1 MEKKQ
6 FQAESKKLLDL
17 MIHSIYTHK
26 EIFLRELVS
35 NASDAVD
42 KLAYLALTDD
52 KVGLSRS
59 DFSIWIKADKDARTL
74 TISDNGIGMTKD
86 ELENNLGVIAR
97 SGSLQFKQ
105 DLNPEEHPD
114 VDIIGQFGVGF
125 YSASMVSD
133 TVTVKSR
140 AYGSDQAYCWESSGA
155 DGYTIAECDK
165 EDVGTEIIMKLKED
179 TEDDRYSQF
188 LDSYRL
194 RNLIKK
200 YSDYIRYPIRMEV
213 EKTRRKEQPADAPE
227 DAKPEWETYREEEV
241 LNSMVPLWQRNKD
254 QVTEEE
260 KNDFY
265 KEQFGD
271 FEDPLLSF
279 QVSVEGAVTYKALLY
294 VPARTPYDFYTREYQ
309 KGLALYSSGVMIME
323 KCADLLP
330 EHFRFVRGVVDSQ
343 DLSLNLSR
351 EMLQQT
357 KELKVI
363 SNNLEKKIKSEL
375 LKLQVNDKKKYE
387 TFYRAFGLQLK
398 YGVVA
403 DYGAHKEKL
412 RDLLLFQTSQ
422 GEEMTT
428 LSDYVA
434 RMKDEQPFIYYAAGE
449 AAEQI
454 AKLPQAERI
463 AARGYEILYLTD
475 EIDEFTLQIL
485 GAQEGKSFKSIND
498 DDALPETEEEKALAQ
513 KQTEENKDVLDFVK
527 ETLGDK
533 IKEARISK
541 KLVSHPVCMTTD
553 GPLSLGMERYLNQA
567 KGEGDPRE
575 IVAPRI
581 LELNPNSTAFTAL
594 RTAVTED
601 VEKAKKY
608 TEILYNQALL
618 IANLPIEDPARY
630 ADLVCSLM
638 Q

>member
-52 KVGLSRS
+52 KVGMARS
-59 DFSIWIKADKDARTL
+59 DFEIWIKPDKEARTL

-86 ELENNLGVIAR
+86 DLEHNLGVIAR
-97 SGSLQFKQ
+97 SGSLQFKEKLEKKE
-105 DLNPEEHPD
+105 DAD

-125 YSASMVSD
+125 YSAFMVSD
-133 TVTVKSR
+133 VVTVKSR
-140 AYGSDQAYCWESSGA
+140 AYGSDKAYCWESSGA
-155 DGYTIAECDK
+155 DGYTVAECDK
-165 EDVGTEIIMKLKED
+165 ETPGTEIIMKIKED
-179 TEDDRYSQF
+179 SEEERYSQF
-188 LDSYRL
+188 LDTYHL
-194 RNLIKK
+194 RSLVKK
-200 YSDYIRYPIRMEV
+200 YSDYIRYPIKMEV
-213 EKTRRKEQPADAPE
+213 EKTRQKEKPADAP
-227 DAKPEWETYREEEV
+227 DDYKPEWETYTEV
-241 LNSMVPLWQRNKD
+241 ETLNSMVPLWQKNKD
-254 QVTEEE
+254 QVAEEE
-260 KNDFY
+260 RNTFY

-271 FEDPLLSF
+271 FEDPLLSL

-330 EHFRFVRGVVDSQ
+330 EHFRFVRGIVDTQ

-357 KELKVI
+357 KGLKVI
-363 SNNLEKKIKSEL
+363 STNLEKKIKSEL
-375 LKLQVNDKKKYE
+375 MKLQTTDMEKYK
-387 TFYRAFGLQLK
+387 TFFQAFGLQLK

-403 DYGAHKEKL
+403 DYGAHKDML
-412 RDLLLFQTSQ
+412 RDLLLFQTSH
-422 GEEMTT
+422 ESNMTT
-428 LSDYVA
+428 LSDYVS
-434 RMKDEQPFIYYAAGE
+434 RMPEGQKFIYYAAGE
-449 AAEQI
+449 TAERI
-454 AKLPQAERI
+454 AKLPQTERI
-463 AARGYEILYLTD
+463 AASGYEMLYLTD
-475 EIDEFTLQIL
+475 EIDEFTLQVL
-485 GAQEGKSFKSIND
+485 AEQEGKAFKSIND
-498 DDALPETEEEKALAQ
+498 DDALPETEEEKAEAE
-513 KQTEENKDVLDFVK
+513 KQAEENKDVLAFVK

-553 GPLSLGMERYLNQA
+553 GPLSLEMEKYLNQM

-575 IVAPRI
+575 IVAQRV
-581 LELNPNSTAFTAL
+581 LELNPNSGVFAAL
-594 RTAVTED
+594 RAAVSED
-601 VEKAKKY
+601 PEKAKKY
-608 TEILYNQALL
+608 AEILYNQALL
-618 IANLPIEDPARY
+618 IANLPVEDPARY

-638 Q
+638 

>member
-52 KVGLSRS
+52 KVGMARS
-59 DFSIWIKADKDARTL
+59 DFEIWIKPDKEARTL

-86 ELENNLGVIAR
+86 DLEHNLGVIAR
-97 SGSLQFKQ
+97 SGSLQFKEKLEKKE
-105 DLNPEEHPD
+105 DAD

-125 YSASMVSD
+125 YSAFMVSD
-133 TVTVKSR
+133 VVTVKSR
-140 AYGSDQAYCWESSGA
+140 AYGSDKAYCWESSGA
-155 DGYTIAECDK
+155 DGYTVAECDK
-165 EDVGTEIIMKLKED
+165 ETPGTEIIMKIKED
-179 TEDDRYSQF
+179 SEEERYSQF
-188 LDSYRL
+188 LDTYHL
-194 RNLIKK
+194 RSLVKK
-200 YSDYIRYPIRMEV
+200 YSDYIRYPIKMEV
-213 EKTRRKEQPADAPE
+213 EKTRQKEKPADAP
-227 DAKPEWETYREEEV
+227 DDYKPEWETYTEV
-241 LNSMVPLWQRNKD
+241 ETLNSMVPLWQKNKD
-254 QVTEEE
+254 QVAEEE
-260 KNDFY
+260 RNTFY

-271 FEDPLLSF
+271 FEDPLLSL

-330 EHFRFVRGVVDSQ
+330 EHFRFVRGIVDTQ

-357 KELKVI
+357 KGLKVI
-363 SNNLEKKIKSEL
+363 STNLEKKIKSEL
-375 LKLQVNDKKKYE
+375 MKLQTTDMEKYK
-387 TFYRAFGLQLK
+387 TFFQAFGLQLK

-403 DYGAHKEKL
+403 DYGAHKDML
-412 RDLLLFQTSQ
+412 RDLLLFQTSH
-422 GEEMTT
+422 ESNMTT
-428 LSDYVA
+428 LSDYVS
-434 RMKDEQPFIYYAAGE
+434 RMPEGQKFIYYAAGE
-449 AAEQI
+449 TAERI
-454 AKLPQAERI
+454 AKLPQTERI
-463 AARGYEILYLTD
+463 AASGYEMLYLTD
-475 EIDEFTLQIL
+475 EIDEFTLQVL
-485 GAQEGKSFKSIND
+485 AEQEGKAFKSIND
-498 DDALPETEEEKALAQ
+498 DDALPETEEEKAEAE
-513 KQTEENKDVLDFVK
+513 KQAEENKDVLAFVK

-553 GPLSLGMERYLNQA
+553 GPLSLEMEKYLNQM

-575 IVAPRI
+575 IVAQRV
-581 LELNPNSTAFTAL
+581 LELNPNSGAFAAL
-594 RTAVTED
+594 RAAVSED
-601 VEKAKKY
+601 PEKAKKY
-608 TEILYNQALL
+608 AEILYNQALL
-618 IANLPIEDPARY
+618 IANLPVEDPARY

-638 Q
+638 

>member
-52 KVGLSRS
+52 KVGMARS
-59 DFSIWIKADKDARTL
+59 DFEIWIKPDKEARTL

-86 ELENNLGVIAR
+86 DLEHNLGVIAR
-97 SGSLQFKQ
+97 SGSLQFKEKLEKKE
-105 DLNPEEHPD
+105 DAD

-125 YSASMVSD
+125 YSAFMVSD
-133 TVTVKSR
+133 VVTVKSR
-140 AYGSDQAYCWESSGA
+140 AYGSDKAYCWESSGA
-155 DGYTIAECDK
+155 DGYTVAECDK
-165 EDVGTEIIMKLKED
+165 ETPGTEIIMKIKED
-179 TEDDRYSQF
+179 SEEERYSQF
-188 LDSYRL
+188 LDTYHL
-194 RNLIKK
+194 RSLVKK
-200 YSDYIRYPIRMEV
+200 YSDYIRYPIKMEV
-213 EKTRRKEQPADAPE
+213 EKTRQKEKPADAP
-227 DAKPEWETYREEEV
+227 DDYKPEWETYTEV
-241 LNSMVPLWQRNKD
+241 ETLNSMVPLWQKNKD

-260 KNDFY
+260 RNTFY

-271 FEDPLLSF
+271 FEDPLLSL

-330 EHFRFVRGVVDSQ
+330 EHFRFVRGIVDTQ

-357 KELKVI
+357 KGLKVI
-363 SNNLEKKIKSEL
+363 STNLEKKIKSEL
-375 LKLQVNDKKKYE
+375 MKLQTTDMEKYK
-387 TFYRAFGLQLK
+387 TFFQAFGLQLK

-403 DYGAHKEKL
+403 DYGAHKDML
-412 RDLLLFQTSQ
+412 RDLLLFQTSH
-422 GEEMTT
+422 ESNMTT
-428 LSDYVA
+428 LSDYVS
-434 RMKDEQPFIYYAAGE
+434 RMPEGQKFIYYAAGE
-449 AAEQI
+449 TAERI
-454 AKLPQAERI
+454 AKLPQTERI
-463 AARGYEILYLTD
+463 AASGYEMLYLTD
-475 EIDEFTLQIL
+475 EIDEFTLQVL
-485 GAQEGKSFKSIND
+485 AEQEGKAFKSIND
-498 DDALPETEEEKALAQ
+498 DDALPETEEEKAEAE
-513 KQTEENKDVLDFVK
+513 KQAEENKDVLAFVK

-553 GPLSLGMERYLNQA
+553 GPLSLEMEKYLNQM

-575 IVAPRI
+575 IVAQRV
-581 LELNPNSTAFTAL
+581 LELNPNSGAFAAL
-594 RTAVTED
+594 RAAVSED
-601 VEKAKKY
+601 PEKAKKY
-608 TEILYNQALL
+608 AEILYNQALL
-618 IANLPIEDPARY
+618 IANLPVEDPARY

-638 Q
+638 

>member
-52 KVGLSRS
+52 KVGMARS
-59 DFSIWIKADKDARTL
+59 DFEIWIKPDKEARTL

-86 ELENNLGVIAR
+86 DLEHNLGVIAR
-97 SGSLQFKQ
+97 SGSLQFKEKLEKKE
-105 DLNPEEHPD
+105 DAD

-125 YSASMVSD
+125 YSAFMVSD
-133 TVTVKSR
+133 VVTVKSR
-140 AYGSDQAYCWESSGA
+140 AYGSDKAYCWESSGA
-155 DGYTIAECDK
+155 DGYTVAECDK
-165 EDVGTEIIMKLKED
+165 ETPGTEIIMKIKED
-179 TEDDRYSQF
+179 SEEERYSQF
-188 LDSYRL
+188 LDTYHL
-194 RNLIKK
+194 RSLVKK
-200 YSDYIRYPIRMEV
+200 YSDYIRYPIKMEV
-213 EKTRRKEQPADAPE
+213 EKTRQKEKPADAP
-227 DAKPEWETYREEEV
+227 DDYKPEWETYTEV
-241 LNSMVPLWQRNKD
+241 ETLNSMVPLWQKNKD

-260 KNDFY
+260 RNTFY

-271 FEDPLLSF
+271 FEDPLLSL

-330 EHFRFVRGVVDSQ
+330 EHFRFVRGIVDTQ

-357 KELKVI
+357 KGLKVI
-363 SNNLEKKIKSEL
+363 STNLEKKIKSEL
-375 LKLQVNDKKKYE
+375 VKLQTNDMEKYK
-387 TFYRAFGLQLK
+387 TFFQAFGLQLK

-403 DYGAHKEKL
+403 DYGAHKDML
-412 RDLLLFQTSQ
+412 RDLLLFQTSH
-422 GEEMTT
+422 ESNMTT
-428 LSDYVA
+428 LSDYVS
-434 RMKDEQPFIYYAAGE
+434 RMPEGQKFIYYAAGE
-449 AAEQI
+449 TAERI
-454 AKLPQAERI
+454 AKLPQTERI
-463 AARGYEILYLTD
+463 AASGYEMLYLTD
-475 EIDEFTLQIL
+475 EIDEFTLQVL
-485 GAQEGKSFKSIND
+485 AEQEGKAFKSIND
-498 DDALPETEEEKALAQ
+498 DDALPETEEEKAEAE
-513 KQTEENKDVLDFVK
+513 KQAEENKDVLAFVK

-553 GPLSLGMERYLNQA
+553 GPLSLEMEKYLNQM

-575 IVAPRI
+575 IVAQRV
-581 LELNPNSTAFTAL
+581 LELNPNSGAFAAL
-594 RTAVTED
+594 RAAVSED
-601 VEKAKKY
+601 PEKAKKY
-608 TEILYNQALL
+608 AEILYNQALL
-618 IANLPIEDPARY
+618 IANLPVEDPARY

-638 Q
+638 

>member
-52 KVGLSRS
+52 KVGMARS
-59 DFSIWIKADKDARTL
+59 DFEIWIKPDKEARTL

-86 ELENNLGVIAR
+86 DLEHNLGVIAR
-97 SGSLQFKQ
+97 SGSLQFKEKLEKKE
-105 DLNPEEHPD
+105 DAD

-125 YSASMVSD
+125 YSAFMVSD
-133 TVTVKSR
+133 VVMVKSR
-140 AYGSDQAYCWESSGA
+140 AYGSDKAYCWESSGA
-155 DGYTIAECDK
+155 DGYTVAECDK
-165 EDVGTEIIMKLKED
+165 ETPGTEIIMKIKED
-179 TEDDRYSQF
+179 SEEERYSQF
-188 LDSYRL
+188 LDTYHL
-194 RNLIKK
+194 RSLVKK
-200 YSDYIRYPIRMEV
+200 YSDYIRYPIKMEV
-213 EKTRRKEQPADAPE
+213 EKTRQKEKPADAP
-227 DAKPEWETYREEEV
+227 DDYKPEWETYTEV
-241 LNSMVPLWQRNKD
+241 ETLNSMVPLWQKNKD

-260 KNDFY
+260 RNTFY

-271 FEDPLLSF
+271 FEDPLLSL

-309 KGLALYSSGVMIME
+309 KGLGLYSSGVMIME

-330 EHFRFVRGVVDSQ
+330 EHFRFVRGIVDTQ

-357 KELKVI
+357 KGLKVI
-363 SNNLEKKIKSEL
+363 STNLEKKVKSEL
-375 LKLQVNDKKKYE
+375 IKLQTNDMEKYK
-387 TFYRAFGLQLK
+387 TFFQAFGLQLK

-403 DYGAHKEKL
+403 DYGAHKDML
-412 RDLLLFQTSQ
+412 RDLLLFQTSH
-422 GEEMTT
+422 ESSMTT
-428 LSDYVA
+428 LSDYVS
-434 RMKDEQPFIYYAAGE
+434 RMPENQKFIYYAAGE
-449 AAEQI
+449 TAERI
-454 AKLPQAERI
+454 AKLPQTERI
-463 AARGYEILYLTD
+463 AASGYEMLYLTD
-475 EIDEFTLQIL
+475 EIDEFTLQVL
-485 GAQEGKSFKSIND
+485 AEQEGKAFKSIND
-498 DDALPETEEEKALAQ
+498 DDALPETEEEKAEAE
-513 KQTEENKDVLDFVK
+513 KQAEENKDVLAFVK

-553 GPLSLGMERYLNQA
+553 GPLSLEMEKYLNQM

-575 IVAPRI
+575 IVAQRV
-581 LELNPNSTAFTAL
+581 LELNPSSGAFAAL
-594 RTAVTED
+594 RAAVSED
-601 VEKAKKY
+601 PEKAKKY
-608 TEILYNQALL
+608 AEILYNQALL
-618 IANLPIEDPARY
+618 IANLPVEDPARY

-638 Q
+638 

>member
-52 KVGLSRS
+52 KVGMARS
-59 DFSIWIKADKDARTL
+59 DFEIWIKPDKEARTL

-86 ELENNLGVIAR
+86 DLEHNLGVIAR
-97 SGSLQFKQ
+97 SGSLQFKEKLEKKE
-105 DLNPEEHPD
+105 DAD

-125 YSASMVSD
+125 YSAFMVSD
-133 TVTVKSR
+133 VVTVKSR
-140 AYGSDQAYCWESSGA
+140 AYGSDKAYCWESSGA
-155 DGYTIAECDK
+155 DGYTVAECDK
-165 EDVGTEIIMKLKED
+165 ETPGTEIIMKIKED
-179 TEDDRYSQF
+179 SEEERYSQF
-188 LDSYRL
+188 LDTYHL
-194 RNLIKK
+194 RSLVKK
-200 YSDYIRYPIRMEV
+200 YSDYIRYPIKMEV
-213 EKTRRKEQPADAPE
+213 EKTRQKEKPADAP
-227 DAKPEWETYREEEV
+227 DDYKPEWETYTEV
-241 LNSMVPLWQRNKD
+241 ETLNSMVPLWQKNKD

-260 KNDFY
+260 RNTFY

-271 FEDPLLSF
+271 FEDPLLSL

-330 EHFRFVRGVVDSQ
+330 EHFRFVRGIVDTQ

-357 KELKVI
+357 KGLKVI
-363 SNNLEKKIKSEL
+363 STNLEKKIKSEL
-375 LKLQVNDKKKYE
+375 MKLQTNDMEKYK
-387 TFYRAFGLQLK
+387 TFFQAFGLQLK

-403 DYGAHKEKL
+403 DYGAHKDML
-412 RDLLLFQTSQ
+412 RDLLLFQTSH
-422 GEEMTT
+422 ESNMTT
-428 LSDYVA
+428 LSDYVS
-434 RMKDEQPFIYYAAGE
+434 RMPENQKFIYYAAGE
-449 AAEQI
+449 TAERI
-454 AKLPQAERI
+454 AKLPQTERI
-463 AARGYEILYLTD
+463 AASGYEMLYLTD
-475 EIDEFTLQIL
+475 EIDEFTLQVL
-485 GAQEGKSFKSIND
+485 AEQEGKAFKSIND
-498 DDALPETEEEKALAQ
+498 DDALPETEEEKAEAE
-513 KQTEENKDVLDFVK
+513 KQAEENKDVLAFVK

-553 GPLSLGMERYLNQA
+553 GPLSLEMEKYLNQM

-575 IVAPRI
+575 IVAQRV
-581 LELNPNSTAFTAL
+581 LELNPNSGAFAAL
-594 RTAVTED
+594 RAAVSED
-601 VEKAKKY
+601 PEKAKKY
-608 TEILYNQALL
+608 AEILYNQALL
-618 IANLPIEDPARY
+618 IANLPVEDPARY

-638 Q
+638 

>member
-52 KVGLSRS
+52 RLGMSRS
-59 DFSIWIKADKDARTL
+59 DFEIWIKPDKEKGTL
-74 TISDNGIGMTKD
+74 TISDNGIGMTKE

-105 DLNPEEHPD
+105 KLDKQEEAD

-125 YSASMVSD
+125 YSAFMVSD
-133 TVTVKSR
+133 IVTVKSR

-155 DGYTIAECDK
+155 DGYTITECDK
-165 EDVGTEIIMKLKED
+165 ETPGTEIIMKLKED
-179 TEDDRYSQF
+179 TEDERYSQF
-188 LDSYRL
+188 LDTYRL
-194 RNLIKK
+194 RSLIKK
-200 YSDYIRYPIRMEV
+200 YSDYIRYPIKMEV
-213 EKTRRKEQPADAPE
+213 EKTRMKKKPEDAPE
-227 DAKPEWETYREEEV
+227 DEKPEWETYTEV
-241 LNSMVPLWQRNKD
+241 ETLNSMVPLWQRNKD

-260 KNDFY
+260 RNTFY

-271 FEDPLLSF
+271 FEDPLLSI
-279 QVSVEGAVTYKALLY
+279 QVSVEGAVTYKALLFI
-294 VPARTPYDFYTREYQ
+294 PARTPYDFYTREYQ

-330 EHFRFVRGVVDSQ
+330 EHFRFVRGIVDTQ

-351 EMLQQT
+351 EMLQHT
-357 KELKVI
+357 KGLKVI
-363 SNNLEKKIKSEL
+363 STNLEKKIKSEL
-375 LKLQVNDKKKYE
+375 MKLQTNDMEKYQ
-387 TFYRAFGLQLK
+387 TFFKAFGLQLK

-403 DYGAHKEKL
+403 DYGVHKDML
-412 RDLLLFQTSQ
+412 RDLLLFQTSHES
-422 GEEMTT
+422 GMTT
-428 LSDYVA
+428 LTDYVS
-434 RMKDEQPFIYYAAGE
+434 RMGKDQTFIYYAAGE
-449 AAEQI
+449 TAERI
-454 AKLPQAERI
+454 SRLPQAERI
-463 AARGYEILYLTD
+463 IERGYEILYLTD
-475 EIDEFTLQIL
+475 EIDEFVLQVL
-485 GAQEGKSFKSIND
+485 RDQEGKVFKSIND
-498 DDALPETEEEKALAQ
+498 DDALPETDEEKAEKE
-513 KQTEENKDVLDFVK
+513 KQTEENKDVLAFVK

-553 GPLSLGMERYLNQA
+553 GPLSLEMEKYLNQVKEA
-567 KGEGDPRE
+567 GDPRE
-575 IVAPRI
+575 IVAQRV
-581 LELNPNSTAFTAL
+581 LELNPNSGAFAAL
-594 RTAVTED
+594 RTAVSED
-601 VEKAKKY
+601 KEKAKKY
-608 TEILYNQALL
+608 VEILYNQALL

>member
-52 KVGLSRS
+52 RLGMSRS
-59 DFSIWIKADKDARTL
+59 DFEIWIKPDKEKGTL
-74 TISDNGIGMTKD
+74 TISDNGIGMTKE

-105 DLNPEEHPD
+105 KLDKQEEAD

-125 YSASMVSD
+125 YSAFMVSD
-133 TVTVKSR
+133 IVTVKTR

-155 DGYTIAECDK
+155 DGYTITECDK
-165 EDVGTEIIMKLKED
+165 ETPGTEIIMKLKED
-179 TEDDRYSQF
+179 TEDERYSQF
-188 LDSYRL
+188 LDTYRL
-194 RNLIKK
+194 RSLIKK
-200 YSDYIRYPIRMEV
+200 YSDYIRYPIKMEV
-213 EKTRRKEQPADAPE
+213 EKTRMKKKPE
-227 DAKPEWETYREEEV
+227 DASEDEKPEWETYTEV
-241 LNSMVPLWQRNKD
+241 ETLNSMVPLWQRNKD

-260 KNDFY
+260 RNTFY

-271 FEDPLLSF
+271 FEDPLLSI
-279 QVSVEGAVTYKALLY
+279 QVSVEGAVTYKALLFI
-294 VPARTPYDFYTREYQ
+294 PARTPYDFYTREYQ

-330 EHFRFVRGVVDSQ
+330 EHFRFVRGIVDTQ

-351 EMLQQT
+351 EMLQHT
-357 KELKVI
+357 KGLKVI
-363 SNNLEKKIKSEL
+363 STNLEKKIKSEL
-375 LKLQVNDKKKYE
+375 MKLQTNDMEKYQ
-387 TFYRAFGLQLK
+387 TFFKAFGLQLK

-403 DYGAHKEKL
+403 DYGVHKDML
-412 RDLLLFQTSQ
+412 RDLLLFQTSHES
-422 GEEMTT
+422 GMTT
-428 LSDYVA
+428 LTDYVS
-434 RMKDEQPFIYYAAGE
+434 RMGKDQTFIYYAAGE
-449 AAEQI
+449 TAERI
-454 AKLPQAERI
+454 SRLPQAERI
-463 AARGYEILYLTD
+463 IERGYEILYLTD
-475 EIDEFTLQIL
+475 EIDEFVLQVL
-485 GAQEGKSFKSIND
+485 RDQEGKVFKSIND
-498 DDALPETEEEKALAQ
+498 DDALPETDEEKAEKE
-513 KQTEENKDVLDFVK
+513 KQTEENKDVLAFVK

-553 GPLSLGMERYLNQA
+553 GPLSLEMEKYLNQVKEA
-567 KGEGDPRE
+567 GDPRE
-575 IVAPRI
+575 IVAQRV
-581 LELNPNSTAFTAL
+581 LELNPNSGAFAAL
-594 RTAVTED
+594 RTAVSED
-601 VEKAKKY
+601 KEKAKKY
-608 TEILYNQALL
+608 VEILYNQALL

>member
-52 KVGLSRS
+52 KVGMARS
-59 DFSIWIKADKDARTL
+59 DFEIWIKPDKEARTL

-86 ELENNLGVIAR
+86 DLEHNLGVIAR
-97 SGSLQFKQ
+97 SGSLQFKEKLEKKE
-105 DLNPEEHPD
+105 DAD

-125 YSASMVSD
+125 YSAFMVSD
-133 TVTVKSR
+133 VVTVKSR
-140 AYGSDQAYCWESSGA
+140 TYGSDKAYCWESSGA
-155 DGYTIAECDK
+155 DGYTVAECDK
-165 EDVGTEIIMKLKED
+165 ETLGTEIIMKIKED
-179 TEDDRYSQF
+179 SEEERYSQF
-188 LDSYRL
+188 LDTYHL
-194 RNLIKK
+194 RSLVKK
-200 YSDYIRYPIRMEV
+200 YSDYIRYPIKMEV
-213 EKTRRKEQPADAPE
+213 EKTRQKEKPADAP
-227 DAKPEWETYREEEV
+227 DDYKPEWETYTEV
-241 LNSMVPLWQRNKD
+241 ETLNSMVPLWQKNKD

-260 KNDFY
+260 RNTFY

-271 FEDPLLSF
+271 FEDPLLSL

-330 EHFRFVRGVVDSQ
+330 EHFRFVRGIVDTQ

-357 KELKVI
+357 KGLKVI
-363 SNNLEKKIKSEL
+363 STNLEKKIKSEL
-375 LKLQVNDKKKYE
+375 VKLQTNDMEKYK
-387 TFYRAFGLQLK
+387 TFFQAFGLQLK

-403 DYGAHKEKL
+403 DYGAHKDML
-412 RDLLLFQTSQ
+412 RDLLLFQTSH
-422 GEEMTT
+422 ESNMTT
-428 LSDYVA
+428 LSDYVS
-434 RMKDEQPFIYYAAGE
+434 RMPEGQKFIYYAAGE
-449 AAEQI
+449 TAERI
-454 AKLPQAERI
+454 AKLPQTERI
-463 AARGYEILYLTD
+463 AASGYEMLYLTD
-475 EIDEFTLQIL
+475 EIDEFTLQVL
-485 GAQEGKSFKSIND
+485 AEQEGKAFKSIND
-498 DDALPETEEEKALAQ
+498 DDALPETEEEKAEAE
-513 KQTEENKDVLDFVK
+513 KQAEENKDVLAFVK

-553 GPLSLGMERYLNQA
+553 GPLSLEMEKYLNQM

-575 IVAPRI
+575 IVAQRV
-581 LELNPNSTAFTAL
+581 LELNPNSGAFAAL
-594 RTAVTED
+594 RAAVSED
-601 VEKAKKY
+601 PEKAKKY
-608 TEILYNQALL
+608 AEILYNQALL
-618 IANLPIEDPARY
+618 IANLPVEDPARY

-638 Q
+638 

>member
-42 KLAYLALTDD
+42 KLAYQALTDD
-52 KVGLSRS
+52 KVGMARS
-59 DFSIWIKADKDARTL
+59 DFEIWIRPDKEARTL

-86 ELENNLGVIAR
+86 DLENNLGVIAR

-105 DLNPEEHPD
+105 QLEHSENSD

-125 YSASMVSD
+125 YSAFMVSD
-133 TVTVKSR
+133 LVTVKTR
-140 AYGSDQAYCWESSGA
+140 AYGSDKAYCWESAGS
-155 DGYTIAECDK
+155 DGYTITECDK
-165 EDVGTEIIMKLKED
+165 EAPGTEIIMKLKED
-179 TEDDRYSQF
+179 TEDERYSQF
-188 LDSYRL
+188 LDTYRL
-194 RNLIKK
+194 RSLVKK
-200 YSDYIRYPIRMEV
+200 YSDYIRYPIKMEV
-213 EKTRRKEQPADAPE
+213 EKTRQKELPENAPE
-227 DAKPEWETYREEEV
+227 DARPEWETYYEEET
-241 LNSMVPLWQRNKD
+241 LNSMIPLWQKNRD
-254 QVTEEE
+254 QVTDEERSA
-260 KNDFY
+260 FY

-271 FEDPLLSF
+271 FEDPTLSI

-330 EHFRFVRGVVDSQ
+330 EHFRFVRGIVDTQ

-357 KELKVI
+357 RELKVI
-363 SNNLEKKIKSEL
+363 SSNLEKKIKSEL
-375 LKLQVNDKKKYE
+375 MKLQANDMEKYK
-387 TFYRAFGLQLK
+387 TFFRAFGLQLK

-403 DYGAHKEKL
+403 DYGAHKDLL

-422 GEEMTT
+422 EDGMTT
-428 LSDYVA
+428 LSAYVS
-434 RMKDEQPFIYYAAGE
+434 RMKEDQTFVYYAAGE
-449 AAEQI
+449 TAEQI
-454 AKLPQAERI
+454 ARLPQAERI
-463 AARGYEILYLTD
+463 ADKGYEILYLTD
-475 EIDEFTLQIL
+475 EIDEFTLQVL
-485 GAQEGKSFKSIND
+485 AQQEGKAFKSIND
-498 DDALPETEEEKALAQ
+498 DDALPETEEEKAEAE
-513 KQTEENKDVLDFVK
+513 KQAEENKDLLAFVK

-541 KLVSHPVCMTTD
+541 KLVSHPVCMTAD
-553 GPLSLGMERYLNQA
+553 GPLSLEMEIYLNQV

-575 IVAPRI
+575 IVAQRV
-581 LELNPNSTAFTAL
+581 LELNPGSSAFAAL
-594 RTAVTED
+594 RSAFSED
-601 VEKAKKY
+601 KERARLYV
-608 TEILYNQALL
+608 EILYNQALL
-618 IANLPIEDPARY
+618 IANLPVEDPAGY

-638 Q
+638 K

>member
-52 KVGLSRS
+52 KVGMARS
-59 DFSIWIKADKDARTL
+59 DFEIWIKPDKEARTL

-86 ELENNLGVIAR
+86 DLEHNLGVIAR
-97 SGSLQFKQ
+97 SGSLQFKEKLEKKE
-105 DLNPEEHPD
+105 DVD

-125 YSASMVSD
+125 YSAFMVSD
-133 TVTVKSR
+133 VVTVKSR
-140 AYGSDQAYCWESSGA
+140 AYGSDKAYCWESSGA
-155 DGYTIAECDK
+155 DGYTVAECDK
-165 EDVGTEIIMKLKED
+165 ETPGTEIIMKIKED
-179 TEDDRYSQF
+179 SEEERYSQF
-188 LDSYRL
+188 LDTYHL
-194 RNLIKK
+194 RSLVKK
-200 YSDYIRYPIRMEV
+200 YSDYIRYPIKMEV
-213 EKTRRKEQPADAPE
+213 EKTRQKEKPADAP
-227 DAKPEWETYREEEV
+227 DDYKPEWETYTEV
-241 LNSMVPLWQRNKD
+241 ETLNSMVPLWQKNKD
-254 QVTEEE
+254 QVAEEE
-260 KNDFY
+260 RNTFY

-271 FEDPLLSF
+271 FEDPLLSL

-330 EHFRFVRGVVDSQ
+330 EHFRFVRGIVDTQ

-357 KELKVI
+357 KGLKVI
-363 SNNLEKKIKSEL
+363 STNLEKKIKSEL
-375 LKLQVNDKKKYE
+375 MKLQTNDMEKYK
-387 TFYRAFGLQLK
+387 TFFQAFGLQLK

-403 DYGAHKEKL
+403 DYGAHKDML
-412 RDLLLFQTSQ
+412 RDLLLFQTSH
-422 GEEMTT
+422 ESNMTT
-428 LSDYVA
+428 LSDYVS
-434 RMKDEQPFIYYAAGE
+434 RMPEGQKFIYYAAGE
-449 AAEQI
+449 TAERI
-454 AKLPQAERI
+454 AKLPQTERI
-463 AARGYEILYLTD
+463 AASGYEMLYLTD
-475 EIDEFTLQIL
+475 EIDEFTLQVL
-485 GAQEGKSFKSIND
+485 AEQEGKAFKSIND
-498 DDALPETEEEKALAQ
+498 DDALPETEEEKAEAE
-513 KQTEENKDVLDFVK
+513 KQAEENKDVLAFVK

-553 GPLSLGMERYLNQA
+553 GPLSLEMEKYLNQM

-575 IVAPRI
+575 IVAQRV
-581 LELNPNSTAFTAL
+581 LELNPNSGAFAAL
-594 RTAVTED
+594 RAAVSED
-601 VEKAKKY
+601 PEKAKKY
-608 TEILYNQALL
+608 AEILYNQALL
-618 IANLPIEDPARY
+618 IANLPVEDPARY

-638 Q
+638 

>member
-52 KVGLSRS
+52 KVGMARS
-59 DFSIWIKADKDARTL
+59 DFEIWIKPDKEARTL

-86 ELENNLGVIAR
+86 DLEHNLGVIAR
-97 SGSLQFKQ
+97 SGSLQFKEKLEKKE
-105 DLNPEEHPD
+105 DAD
-114 VDIIGQFGVGF
+114 IDIIGQFGVGF
-125 YSASMVSD
+125 YSAFMVSD
-133 TVTVKSR
+133 VVTVKSR
-140 AYGSDQAYCWESSGA
+140 AYGSDKAYCWESSGA
-155 DGYTIAECDK
+155 DGYTVAECDK
-165 EDVGTEIIMKLKED
+165 ETPGTEIIMKIKED
-179 TEDDRYSQF
+179 SEEERYSQF
-188 LDSYRL
+188 LDTYHL
-194 RNLIKK
+194 RSLVKK
-200 YSDYIRYPIRMEV
+200 YSDYIRYPIKMEV
-213 EKTRRKEQPADAPE
+213 EKTRQKEKPADAP
-227 DAKPEWETYREEEV
+227 DDYKPEWETYTEV
-241 LNSMVPLWQRNKD
+241 ETLNSMVPLWQKNKD

-260 KNDFY
+260 RNTFY

-271 FEDPLLSF
+271 FEDPLLSL

-330 EHFRFVRGVVDSQ
+330 EHFRFVRGIVDTQ

-357 KELKVI
+357 KGLKVI
-363 SNNLEKKIKSEL
+363 STNLEKKIKSEL
-375 LKLQVNDKKKYE
+375 VKLQTNDMEKYK
-387 TFYRAFGLQLK
+387 TFFQAFGLQLK

-403 DYGAHKEKL
+403 DYGAHKDML
-412 RDLLLFQTSQ
+412 RDLLLFQTSH
-422 GEEMTT
+422 ESNMTT
-428 LSDYVA
+428 LSDYVS
-434 RMKDEQPFIYYAAGE
+434 RMPEGQKFIYYAAGE
-449 AAEQI
+449 TAERI
-454 AKLPQAERI
+454 AKLPQTERI
-463 AARGYEILYLTD
+463 AASGYEMLYLTD
-475 EIDEFTLQIL
+475 EIDEFTLQVL
-485 GAQEGKSFKSIND
+485 AEQEGKAFKSIND
-498 DDALPETEEEKALAQ
+498 DDALPETEEEKAEAE
-513 KQTEENKDVLDFVK
+513 KQAEENKDVLAFVK

-553 GPLSLGMERYLNQA
+553 GPLSLEMEKYLNQM

-575 IVAPRI
+575 IVAQRV
-581 LELNPNSTAFTAL
+581 LELNPNSGAFAAL
-594 RTAVTED
+594 RAAVSED
-601 VEKAKKY
+601 PEKAKKY
-608 TEILYNQALL
+608 AEILYNQALL
-618 IANLPIEDPARY
+618 IANLPVEDPARY

-638 Q
+638 

>member
-52 KVGLSRS
+52 KVGMARS
-59 DFSIWIKADKDARTL
+59 DFGIWIKTDPKARTL
-74 TISDNGIGMTKD
+74 TISDNGIGMTRE

-105 DLNPEEHPD
+105 ELNREENPD

-125 YSASMVSD
+125 YSAFMVSD
-133 TVTVKSR
+133 VVTVKSR
-140 AYGSDQAYCWESSGA
+140 AYGGDKAYCWESSGA
-155 DGYTIAECDK
+155 DGYTITECDK
-165 EDVGTEIIMKLKED
+165 ETVGTDIIMKLKED

-194 RNLIKK
+194 RGLIKK

-213 EKTRRKEQPADAPE
+213 EKTRREELPEDAPE
-227 DAKPEWETYREEEV
+227 DAKPKWETYYEEEI
-241 LNSMVPLWQRNKD
+241 LNSMVPLWQRNKS

-294 VPARTPYDFYTREYQ
+294 IPARTPYDFYTREYQ

-323 KCADLLP
+323 KCADLVP
-330 EHFRFVRGVVDSQ
+330 EYFRFVRGVVDSQ

-351 EMLQQT
+351 EMLQHT
-357 KELKVI
+357 KSLKVI
-363 SNNLEKKIKSEL
+363 SSNLEKKIKSEL
-375 LKLQVNDKKKYE
+375 TKLQTNDPAKYE
-387 TFYRAFGLQLK
+387 AFFRAFGLQLK

-403 DYGAHKEKL
+403 DYGAHKEVL
-412 RDLLLFQTSQ
+412 RDLLLFETSH

-428 LSDYVA
+428 LSAYVA
-434 RMKDEQPFIYYAAGE
+434 RMQEDQQYIYYAAGE
-449 AAEQI
+449 TAERI

-463 AARGYEILYLTD
+463 TDRGYEILYLTD
-475 EIDEFTLQIL
+475 EIDEFTLQVL
-485 GAQEGKSFKSIND
+485 NEQEGKSFKSIND
-498 DDALPETEEEKALAQ
+498 DDALPETEEDKARAQ
-513 KQTEENKDVLDFVK
+513 QQAEENKDVLAFVK
-527 ETLGDK
+527 DVLGDK

-541 KLVSHPVCMTTD
+541 KLISHPVCMTTD
-553 GPLSLGMERYLNQA
+553 GPLSLEMERYLNQA

-575 IVAPRI
+575 IVAQRI
-581 LELNPNSTAFTAL
+581 LELNPNSTAFEAL

-601 VEKAKKY
+601 PEKAKRY

-618 IANLPIEDPARY
+618 IANLPLEDPARY

-638 Q
+638 

>member
-1 MEKKQ
+1 MGKKQ

-125 YSASMVSD
+125 YSAFMVSD

-140 AYGSDQAYCWESSGA
+140 AYRSDQAYCWESSGA
-155 DGYTIAECDK
+155 DGYTITECDK

-227 DAKPEWETYREEEV
+227 DAKPEWETYQEEEV

-357 KELKVI
+357 RELKVI

-434 RMKDEQPFIYYAAGE
+434 RMKEEQPFIYYAAGE

-513 KQTEENKDVLDFVK
+513 KQTEENKDILDFVK

-581 LELNPNSTAFTAL
+581 LELNPNSTAFAAL

-601 VEKAKKY
+601 AEKAKKY

-638 Q
+638 E

>member
-52 KVGLSRS
+52 KVGMARS
-59 DFSIWIKADKDARTL
+59 DFEIWIKPDKEARTL

-86 ELENNLGVIAR
+86 DLEHNLGVIAR
-97 SGSLQFKQ
+97 SGSLQFKEKLEKKE
-105 DLNPEEHPD
+105 DAD

-125 YSASMVSD
+125 YSAFMVSD
-133 TVTVKSR
+133 VVTVKSR
-140 AYGSDQAYCWESSGA
+140 AYGSDKAYCWESSGA
-155 DGYTIAECDK
+155 DGYTVAECDK
-165 EDVGTEIIMKLKED
+165 ETPGTEIIMKIKED
-179 TEDDRYSQF
+179 SEEERYSQF
-188 LDSYRL
+188 LDTYHL
-194 RNLIKK
+194 RSLVKK
-200 YSDYIRYPIRMEV
+200 YSDYIRYPIKMEV
-213 EKTRRKEQPADAPE
+213 EKTRQKEKPADAP
-227 DAKPEWETYREEEV
+227 DDYKPEWETYTEV
-241 LNSMVPLWQRNKD
+241 ETLNSMVPLWQKNKD

-260 KNDFY
+260 RNTFY

-271 FEDPLLSF
+271 FEDPLLSL

-330 EHFRFVRGVVDSQ
+330 EHFRFVRGIVDTQ

-357 KELKVI
+357 KGLKVI
-363 SNNLEKKIKSEL
+363 STNLEKKIKSEL
-375 LKLQVNDKKKYE
+375 MKLQTNDMEKYK
-387 TFYRAFGLQLK
+387 TFFQAFGLQLK

-403 DYGAHKEKL
+403 DYGAHKDML
-412 RDLLLFQTSQ
+412 RDLLLFQTSH
-422 GEEMTT
+422 ESNMTT
-428 LSDYVA
+428 LSDYVS
-434 RMKDEQPFIYYAAGE
+434 RMPEGQKFIYYAAGE
-449 AAEQI
+449 TAERI
-454 AKLPQAERI
+454 AKLPQTERI
-463 AARGYEILYLTD
+463 AASGYEMLYLTD
-475 EIDEFTLQIL
+475 EIDEFTLQVL
-485 GAQEGKSFKSIND
+485 AEQEGKAFKSIND
-498 DDALPETEEEKALAQ
+498 DDALPETEEEKAEAE
-513 KQTEENKDVLDFVK
+513 KQAEENKDVLAFVK

-553 GPLSLGMERYLNQA
+553 GPLSLEMEKYLNQM

-575 IVAPRI
+575 IVAQRV
-581 LELNPNSTAFTAL
+581 LELNPNSGAFAAL
-594 RTAVTED
+594 RAAVSED
-601 VEKAKKY
+601 PEKAKKY
-608 TEILYNQALL
+608 AEILYNQALL
-618 IANLPIEDPARY
+618 IANLPVEDPARY

-638 Q
+638 

>member
-52 KVGLSRS
+52 KVGMARS
-59 DFSIWIKADKDARTL
+59 DFEIWIKPDKEARTL

-86 ELENNLGVIAR
+86 DLEHNLGVIAR
-97 SGSLQFKQ
+97 SGSLQFKEKLEKKE
-105 DLNPEEHPD
+105 DAD

-125 YSASMVSD
+125 YSAFMVSD
-133 TVTVKSR
+133 VVTVKSR
-140 AYGSDQAYCWESSGA
+140 AYGLDKAYCWESSGA
-155 DGYTIAECDK
+155 DGYTVAECDK
-165 EDVGTEIIMKLKED
+165 ETPGTEIIMKIKED
-179 TEDDRYSQF
+179 SEEERYSQF
-188 LDSYRL
+188 LDTYHL
-194 RNLIKK
+194 RSLVKK
-200 YSDYIRYPIRMEV
+200 YSDYIRYPIKMEV
-213 EKTRRKEQPADAPE
+213 EKTRQKEKPADAP
-227 DAKPEWETYREEEV
+227 DDYKPEWETYTEV
-241 LNSMVPLWQRNKD
+241 ETLNSMVPLWQKNKD

-260 KNDFY
+260 RNTFY

-271 FEDPLLSF
+271 FEDPLLSL

-330 EHFRFVRGVVDSQ
+330 EHFRFVRGIVDTQ

-357 KELKVI
+357 KGLKVI
-363 SNNLEKKIKSEL
+363 STNLEKKIKSEL
-375 LKLQVNDKKKYE
+375 VKLQTNDMEKYK
-387 TFYRAFGLQLK
+387 TFFQAFGLQLK

-403 DYGAHKEKL
+403 DYGAHKDML
-412 RDLLLFQTSQ
+412 RDLLLFQTSH
-422 GEEMTT
+422 ESNMTT
-428 LSDYVA
+428 LSDYVS
-434 RMKDEQPFIYYAAGE
+434 RMPEGQKFIYYAAGE
-449 AAEQI
+449 TAERI
-454 AKLPQAERI
+454 AKLPQTERI
-463 AARGYEILYLTD
+463 AASGYEMLYLTD
-475 EIDEFTLQIL
+475 EIDEFTLQVL
-485 GAQEGKSFKSIND
+485 AEQEGKAFKSIND
-498 DDALPETEEEKALAQ
+498 DDALPETEEEKAEAE
-513 KQTEENKDVLDFVK
+513 KQAEENKDVLAFVK

-553 GPLSLGMERYLNQA
+553 GPLSLEMEKYLNQM

-575 IVAPRI
+575 IVAQRV
-581 LELNPNSTAFTAL
+581 LELNPNSGAFAAL
-594 RTAVTED
+594 RAAVSED
-601 VEKAKKY
+601 PEKAKKY
-608 TEILYNQALL
+608 AEILYNQALL
-618 IANLPIEDPARY
+618 IANLPVEDPARY

-638 Q
+638 